1 MFDIRTSH
9 VEVDS
14 SIMGPTSQKQA
25 AAISV
30 SATSTTATT
39 PAPTFSSTSS
49 KEKKIALNSGDK
61 LLSQLRGVNFAVVGG
76 VLNRIAKR
84 INEDYEVYFIK

>member
-61 LLSQLRGVNFAVVGG
+61 LLSQLRGVNFAVV